1 MPTEIQGITF
11 YTIPEAAQE
20 LRVTPQTVRK
30 YIKLGKLKS
39 QRIGKPIYI
48 TKENLKE
55 FLEVGA

>member
-30 YIKLGKLKS
+30 YIKLGRLKA
-39 QRIGKPIYI
+39 QRIGRPIYI
-48 TKENLKE
+48 TEKDLKD
-55 FLEVGA
+55 FLNIE